1 MTEAPNR
8 RRRQRRNN
16 DVPQEQQQENPVLNP
31 PVINNTPSA
40 LPPAAPLQA
49 VSASAAAPAA
59 RELSSVE
66 RARLRSAELL
76 QHGTDQLDDAID
88 EFAFDMRV
96 IPDGWTYEWRTHTVQ
111 GKEDPSYAVQLD
123 MKGWQPVPVSRHP
136 EMMPKDY
143 SGSTII
149 RKGMLLMERP
159 KEITERARMLEK
171 RKALDQV
178 RIKEDQLRSA
188 PAGTFERGTHQ
199 GAPVRVGRS
208 YEPILVPKD

>member
-8 RRRQRRNN
+8 RRRQRRHTE
-16 DVPQEQQQENPVLNP
+16 DEQLQEQPVEITGATVQA
-31 PVINNTPSA
+31 PV
-40 LPPAAPLQA
+40 APVQ
-49 VSASAAAPAA
+49 AAPAA
-59 RELSSVE
+59 AVSDTARMEPVRELSSVE

-123 MKGWQPVPVSRHP
+123 MKGWQPVPVQRHP

-143 SGSTII
+143 SGSTIV
-149 RKGMLLMERP
+149 RKGMMLMERP

-178 RIKEDQLRSA
+178 RIKEDQLRAA
-188 PAGTFERGTHQ
+188 PAGTFERGNHP
-199 GAPVRVGRS
+199 GAQVKVGRN

>member
-16 DVPQEQQQENPVLNP
+16 DEQQQEEQPTLQQN
-31 PVINNTPSA
+31 A
-40 LPPAAPLQA
+40 APPAAAPPVAQLHQPT
-49 VSASAAAPAA
+49 VNAAPVE
-59 RELSSVE
+59 REMSSVE

-76 QHGTDQLDDAID
+76 EHGTDQLDDAID

-123 MKGWQPVPVSRHP
+123 MKGWQPVPVQRHP

-143 SGSTII
+143 SGSTIV
-149 RKGMLLMERP
+149 RKGMMLMERP
-159 KEITERARMLEK
+159 KEITDRARMLEK

-188 PAGTFERGTHQ
+188 PPGTFERGTHH
-199 GAPVRVGRS
+199 GAPVKVGRN